1 MTIRID
7 TLNNARAT
15 LAADGAWG
23 SMAVRDGLTHEHL
36 SAEAANN
43 LRATRDTPVW
53 GGVFVYDSLGPL
65 PDGAINASRDD
76 GQDLRTNVVG
86 VAESWK
92 AAKALEGKIGAK
104 SYSARTALNLIRDGR
119 LVLDGNTTV
128 LYDEDDVLHS
138 LGELQDA
145 CEAAG
150 ARLVQLAP
158 MH

>member
-23 SMAVRDGLTHEHL
+23 SMAVRDALPHEHL

-43 LRATRDTPVW
+43 LRATLATPVW
-53 GGVFVYDSLGPL
+53 AGVL
-65 PDGAINASRDD
+65 PTDA
-76 GQDLRTNVVG
+76 RTNVVG
-86 VAESWK
+86 IAESLK
-92 AAKALEGKIGAK
+92 GAKALEGKIRAK

-128 LYDEDDVLHS
+128 LYDEPNDVLHS
-138 LGELQDA
+138 LAELQDA

-150 ARLVQLAP
+150 ARLVQLAQV
-158 MH
+158 H